1 MILFHIYIHQAIKQQ
16 AIMSGRFDKIQRFK
30 KEVEMITEDE
40 KMSEY
45 RGKAFGEK
53 YADEWFRIFSEH
65 FAVDE
70 VYEDEDLMTCFEEKM
85 RLEGNYEALAHDF
98 VVEQF
103 DNGDWTLEH
112 LINPD
117 NEDQKA
123 QLVAFVQGNF
133 YVEEVF
139 PRERDI
145 DGTINEERWSKPQFK
160 PYSET
165 NPEDSISYK
174 EGDDLKIGKTIT
186 EVMENLRSSGEVS
199 RQVETLEAQNA
210 RLVAEN
216 QRLQQQLQAIK
227 SLLHAN

>member
-1 MILFHIYIHQAIKQQ
+1 MIQQ
-16 AIMSGRFDKIQRFK
+16 FK
-30 KEVEMITEDE
+30 KEVEEMASDE

-45 RGKAFGEK
+45 RGKAYGDK
-53 YADEWFRIFSEH
+53 YAEEWLRLFSEH

-70 VYEDEDLMTCFEEKM
+70 VYEDEDLMNCFEEKM
-85 RLEGNYEALAHDF
+85 RLEGNFEALAYDHIKAGIED
-98 VVEQF
+98 ESISLHELL
-103 DNGDWTLEH
+103 DLDSDDGKAR
-112 LINPD
+112 LI
-117 NEDQKA
+117 A
-123 QLVAFVQGNF
+123 LVQGNF

-186 EVMENLRSSGEVS
+186 GIMENLRSSGEVS

>member
-1 MILFHIYIHQAIKQQ
+1 MIQQ
-16 AIMSGRFDKIQRFK
+16 FK
-30 KEVEMITEDE
+30 KEVEKITEDE

-186 EVMENLRSSGEVS
+186 EIMENLRSSGEVS

>member
-1 MILFHIYIHQAIKQQ
+1 
-16 AIMSGRFDKIQRFK
+16 MSGQQRAFDTIQQFK
-30 KEVEMITEDE
+30 KEVEEMASDE
-40 KMSEY
+40 KMIEY
-45 RGKAFGEK
+45 RGKAFGDK
-53 YADEWFRIFSEH
+53 YAEEWLRLVGEH
-65 FAVDE
+65 FAIEEIYSEEDLTTLFQE
-70 VYEDEDLMTCFEEKM
+70 KLEEGGEFYSIAYDHIKTGIEDESVSLHEFLDLDWSDGKA
-85 RLEGNYEALAHDF
+85 RLIAL
-98 VVEQF
+98 
-103 DNGDWTLEH
+103 
-112 LINPD
+112 
-117 NEDQKA
+117 
-123 QLVAFVQGNF
+123 VQGNF

-165 NPEDSISYK
+165 NPEDSISVS
-174 EGDDLKIGKTIT
+174 I
-186 EVMENLRSSGEVS
+186 SGEVS

>member
-1 MILFHIYIHQAIKQQ
+1 
-16 AIMSGRFDKIQRFK
+16 MSGQQRAFDTIQQFK
-30 KEVEMITEDE
+30 KEVEEMASDE
-40 KMSEY
+40 KMLEY
-45 RGKAFGEK
+45 RGKAYGDKFAE
-53 YADEWFRIFSEH
+53 EWLRLVGEH
-65 FAVDE
+65 FTIEEIYGDDE
-70 VYEDEDLMTCFEEKM
+70 LATLFQEKLEEGG
-85 RLEGNYEALAHDF
+85 EFSNLAYDHIK
-98 VVEQF
+98 EQLY
-103 DNGDWTLEH
+103 DGDITLDD
-112 LINPD
+112 LINLD
-117 NEDQKA
+117 DEDQKA
-123 QLVAFVQGNF
+123 QLVAFIQGNF

-165 NPEDSISYK
+165 NPEDSISVS
-174 EGDDLKIGKTIT
+174 I
-186 EVMENLRSSGEVS
+186 SGEVS

>member
-1 MILFHIYIHQAIKQQ
+1 
-16 AIMSGRFDKIQRFK
+16 MSGRFDMIQQFK
-30 KEVEMITEDE
+30 KEVEKITEDE

-53 YADEWFRIFSEH
+53 YAEEWFRIFSEH

-70 VYEDEDLMTCFEEKM
+70 VYSEEDLETFFQEKLEEG
-85 RLEGNYEALAHDF
+85 GNAFDSIAHDF
-98 VVEQF
+98 LQSQF
-103 DNGDWTLEH
+103 DDGSLSLEH

-117 NEDQKA
+117 NDEHKA
-123 QLVAFVQGNF
+123 QLFAFVQGNF

-174 EGDDLKIGKTIT
+174 AGDDLKIGKTIT
-186 EVMENLRSSGEVS
+186 EIMENLGSSGEVS